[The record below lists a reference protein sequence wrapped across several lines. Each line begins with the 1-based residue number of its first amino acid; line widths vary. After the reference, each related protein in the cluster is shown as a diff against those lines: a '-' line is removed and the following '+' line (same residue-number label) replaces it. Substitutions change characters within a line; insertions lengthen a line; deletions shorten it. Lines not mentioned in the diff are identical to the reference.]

1 MAAKKKVTLY
11 VPEDML
17 EETKAEALRQDR
29 SISWI
34 MQTAWRLA
42 REEMHRYP
50 GVDDLW
56 NEIEERDAS

>member
-17 EETKAEALRQDR
+17 EETKAEAIRQDR

-42 REEMHRYP
+42 REEMSRYP

-56 NEIEERDAS
+56 TDLQERDAS